1 LFDIEYPQGDKYM
14 TQLRVPGPTPCPP
27 EVLEALAWQMVNHR
41 GPEFHQLISD
51 VTADLKTVFQTKNDL
66 LLLTGSGTGGLE
78 AAVANMLSPGDMILS
93 VSIGVFGDRF
103 AGIAKTFGADVIS
116 LKVEWG
122 KAADPDE
129 IKKEINDNP
138 SVKAVLVTH
147 NETSTG
153 VTNDLQA
160 ISKVVKDAGKLL
172 IVDAISSMGSIN
184 LPTDAWRCDV
194 VITASQKG
202 WMVPPGMAMV
212 SVSPEAWQAHAVAKM
227 PRFYWD
233 FTRAKKYLDEKKEN
247 PWTPSI
253 SVVYAFKVA
262 LKMMLQEGI
271 ENIFARHIRIGKM
284 IREGIKKL
292 GLPLFADPAHA
303 SNTVT
308 AVGIPPGLDG
318 NKLRQILREEYKV
331 ALAGGQQTLDGK
343 IFRIGHLGMVDEKD
357 AQEILSAIEKVLP
370 LAGFKK

>member
-1 LFDIEYPQGDKYM
+1 M

-27 EVLEALAWQMVNHR
+27 EVLKAMAWQMVNHR
-41 GPEFHQLISD
+41 GPEFHQLITD
-51 VTADLKTVFQTKNDL
+51 VTADLKTVFQTKNDV

-78 AAVANMLSPGDMILS
+78 AAVVNTFSPGDKVLS

-103 AGIAKTFGADVIS
+103 AAIAKEFGADVVS

-122 KAADPDE
+122 KAADPE
-129 IKKEINDNP
+129 AIKKAIKDNP
-138 SVKAVLVTH
+138 GIKGVLVTH

-153 VTNDLQA
+153 VTNDVKA
-160 ISKVVKDAGKLL
+160 ISQVVKDAGKLF
-172 IVDAISSMGSIN
+172 IVDAISSLASIN
-184 LPTDAWRCDV
+184 LPVDDWRCDV

-212 SVSPEAWQAHAVAKM
+212 SVSPEAWQAHAAAKM

-233 FTRAKKYLDEKKEN
+233 FTRAKKNFDEKKEN
-247 PWTPSI
+247 PWTPAISI
-253 SVVYAFKVA
+253 VYGLSVA
-262 LKMMLQEGI
+262 LKMTLKEGI
-271 ENIFARHIRIGKM
+271 QNIFARHERIGRM
-284 IREGIKKL
+284 TRDGIKKL

-308 AVGIPPGLDG
+308 AVGIPEGLDG
-318 NKLRQILREEYKV
+318 KKLRQVLREQYKV
-331 ALAGGQQTLDGK
+331 VLAGGQQTLDGK
-343 IFRIGHLGMVDEKD
+343 IFRIGHLGLVDEKD
-357 AQEILSAIEKVLP
+357 VKEIIASIEKVLP

>member
-1 LFDIEYPQGDKYM
+1 M
-14 TQLRVPGPTPCPP
+14 AQLRVPGPTPCPP
-27 EVLEALAWQMVNHR
+27 EVLEAMAGQMVNHR
-41 GPEFHQLISD
+41 GPEFHQLLTE
-51 VTADLKTVFQTKNDL
+51 VTADLKKVFQTRNDL

-78 AAVANMLSPGDMILS
+78 AAVTNTLSPGDKVLS

-103 AGIAKTFGADVIS
+103 ASIAKTFGADVIS

-122 KAADPDE
+122 KAADPDAVKE
-129 IKKEINDNP
+129 AIKANP
-138 SVKAVLVTH
+138 DIKAVMVTH

-153 VTNDLQA
+153 VTNDLEA
-160 ISKVVKDAGKLL
+160 ISKVVKEAGKLL
-172 IVDAISSMGSIN
+172 IVDAISSLGSIN
-184 LPTDAWRCDV
+184 LPVDDWRCDV

-212 SVSPEAWQAHAVAKM
+212 SVSPESWRAHESAKM

-233 FTRAKKYLDEKKEN
+233 FTRAKNYLEEKKEN
-247 PWTPSI
+247 PWTPAISI
-253 SVVYAFKVA
+253 VYAFSVA
-262 LKMMLQEGI
+262 LKMMLKEGI
-271 ENIFARHIRIGKM
+271 QNIFARHVHVGKM
-284 IREGIKKL
+284 VREGIKKL
-292 GLPLFADPAHA
+292 GLPLFADLAHA

-318 NKLRQILREEYKV
+318 KKLRQVLREEYKV
-331 ALAGGQQTLDGK
+331 VLAGGQQTLDGK

-357 AQEILSAIEKVLP
+357 VQEILTAIEKVLP